1 MDLSKLSIFV
11 IPFLIILIVME
22 LLLYLRIVKGI
33 RTEILVSI
41 SLTFLFSVLLY
52 LLTPN
57 YGSANGLLTFI
68 NLIINFSI
76 LVCLFIGLNF
86 LLIKIK
92 SQIVIQL
99 YVFLCTAISVPLFW
113 VMSLYVSCY
122 TGQGCL

>member
-33 RTEILVSI
+33 RTEILVSV

-57 YGSANGLLTFI
+57 YGSANGLLSFI

-76 LVCLFIGLNF
+76 LMCLFIGLNF
-86 LLIKIK
+86 LFVKIK
-92 SQIVIQL
+92 YQIFIH
-99 YVFLCTAISVPLFW
+99 LCVLLSATISVPLFW

>member
-11 IPFLIILIVME
+11 IPFFVILIVME

-76 LVCLFIGLNF
+76 LMCLFIGLNF

-92 SQIVIQL
+92 SQIFIQL
-99 YVFLCTAISVPLFW
+99 YVFLCAAISVPLFW